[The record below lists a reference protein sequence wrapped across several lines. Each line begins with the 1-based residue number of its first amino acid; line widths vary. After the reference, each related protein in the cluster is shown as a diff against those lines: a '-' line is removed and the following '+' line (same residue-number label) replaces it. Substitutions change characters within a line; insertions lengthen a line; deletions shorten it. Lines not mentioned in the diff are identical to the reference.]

1 MNSNYKQNLEQK
13 LDIQDF
19 LQVFQVFFSRKHNRS
34 FFLNGD
40 LKRHFQFI
48 DEVAKI
54 DFNQPPEIEI
64 ISETILKIKK
74 YGVLSAS
81 EIFQIVKIIRYFRYL
96 KKQEFPI
103 HTKTWLDKINIPDYF
118 IELDSFFDSQGEF
131 NDEVDERIFSI
142 KIGIEESR
150 NSIREQLL
158 AIIHSQK
165 ITDYLVDTQI
175 HLYNNSETILVRSGF
190 QAVLN
195 GEILG
200 RTSSGYFYVFPNSIQ
215 KLYSKLKKYQQ
226 ELEIVY
232 FEIQDKISTRLR
244 KFVKFIT
251 FIDKEFDRFDNYQAR
266 VFFAKTYNLEFVVP
280 ESSDKIILKNFYHP
294 AIKKS
299 PKPINVDFSKSVLMI
314 TGVNAGGKTMLLK
327 SILSAVYFAKYLI
340 PMKINSFH
348 SQIGNFKGL
357 EAVIEDPQNINND
370 ISTFAGRM
378 QIFSKL
384 ITKEKA
390 VIGVDEIELGTDAD
404 EASALFKILIEKII
418 QNKTKIVITTH
429 HKRLASLMGTNENVE
444 LLAAIYDE
452 KKRIPTY
459 NFLQGIVGKSYG
471 FETAERYGIPINLV
485 SQARKIYGEDSQKLN
500 ELIEKSTNLER
511 DLIKK
516 RKILEKKLTRL
527 EREQKEL
534 DDFKLNFQ
542 NNFAKLENELK
553 RQYQEVIDEAKK
565 ALKAKTVSEA
575 HYHLTEANK
584 KLPKKELKQG
594 PHQQEKNYKIGDE
607 VRYRSKIGTI
617 IEIRSQRAKID
628 FNGIRLDIKISE
640 LKSSIKSLKEQQN
653 KIQISFE
660 QPKEQFL
667 RLDLHGFRKEE
678 ALETLDYFLSNAL
691 IQGWDEVYVTHGI
704 GQGILAK
711 AVTDFLKK
719 HPRVKA
725 FMDAPPN
732 MGGVGAKIVQL

>member
-1 MNSNYKQNLEQK
+1 MNFEANESLEQK

-19 LQVFQVFFSRKHNRS
+19 LQTFQTFFSRKHRS
-34 FFLNGD
+34 FFLKGD

-48 DEVAKI
+48 DEVSKI
-54 DFNQPPEIEI
+54 DFKPPPEVEI
-64 ISETILKIKK
+64 ISEIILKIKK

-118 IELDSFFDSQGEF
+118 IELDSFFDSEGEF

-142 KIGIEESR
+142 KIGIKETR

-327 SILSAVYFAKYLI
+327 SILSAVYFTKYLI
-340 PMKINSFH
+340 PMKINSFY
-348 SQIGNFKGL
+348 SKIGNFKSL

-418 QNKTKIVITTH
+418 RNKTKIVITTH

-452 KKRIPTY
+452 KKRKPTY

-485 SQARKIYGEDSQKLN
+485 SQARKLYGEDSEKLN
-500 ELIEKSTNLER
+500 ELIEKSTNLEK

-516 RKILEKKLTRL
+516 RKILEKKLRRL
-527 EREQKEL
+527 EKEQKEL
-534 DDFKLNFQ
+534 DNFKLNLQ
-542 NNFAKLENELK
+542 NNFEKLENELK
-553 RQYQEVIDEAKK
+553 KQYQEVIEEAKK
-565 ALKAKTVSEA
+565 ALKAKTVPEA

-584 KLPKKELKQG
+584 KLPKKELKSE
-594 PHQQEKNYKIGDE
+594 PHQQKKNYKIGDE

-617 IEIRSQRAKID
+617 IEIKSQRAKID
-628 FNGIRLDIKISE
+628 FNGITLNIKVSE
-640 LKSSIKSLKEQQN
+640 LKPSIKSLKEQQN

-667 RLDLHGFRKEE
+667 RLDLHGLRKEE
-678 ALETLDYFLSNAL
+678 AIEKLDYFLSNAL